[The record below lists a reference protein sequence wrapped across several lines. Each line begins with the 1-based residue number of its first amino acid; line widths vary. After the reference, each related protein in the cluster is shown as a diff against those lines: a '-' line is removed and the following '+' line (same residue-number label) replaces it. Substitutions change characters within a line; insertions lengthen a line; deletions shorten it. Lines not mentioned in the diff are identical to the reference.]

1 MWPSTSK
8 DFFFFFKVDCLWDEW
23 PLYRR
28 LLCGSYHEKSQ
39 GLFLWHPR
47 SLCGWRVWLS
57 SNLNRRDMWNYYF
70 SPPLKGVSY
79 KTKALACLVCSKD
92 LSRLRRRLL
101 GKERDTELYLIGRG
115 RASFL
120 CSLTFLFPWHY
131 LRDSTGTSGAPVQGY
146 NLKNGETKSVEGRGW
161 CYSIFW
167 SLLFI
172 YSPFVEM
179 GPFEYVLFYI

>member
-1 MWPSTSK
+1 MK
-8 DFFFFFKVDCLWDEW
+8 LLFFF
-23 PLYRR
+23 
-28 LLCGSYHEKSQ
+28 S
-39 GLFLWHPR
+39 
-47 SLCGWRVWLS
+47 
-57 SNLNRRDMWNYYF
+57 
-70 SPPLKGVSY
+70 PLKGVSY
-79 KTKALACLVCSKD
+79 KTKASACLVCSKD

-161 CYSIFW
+161 CYSVFW

-179 GPFEYVLFYI
+179 GPFEYVLFYIKMGWGIGCQRTWIICLPFTCQYRAVKNLASTEEKPSFAFLLGGNSG